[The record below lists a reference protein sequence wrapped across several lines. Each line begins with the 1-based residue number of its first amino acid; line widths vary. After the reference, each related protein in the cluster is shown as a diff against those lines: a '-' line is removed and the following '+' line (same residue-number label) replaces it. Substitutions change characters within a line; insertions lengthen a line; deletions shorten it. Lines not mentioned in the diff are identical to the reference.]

1 MTTYSQTNLQ
11 NSHLANFWWFLWL
24 TMVYYRSSNM
34 SKSGTMGFHCTV
46 DLQQLSTERP
56 AFIKGFPSGPPECP
70 KASHMMSYV
79 WSFTPWPSW
88 PLHMFHS
95 CAAFSAFNFPDL
107 SPTWLRLQ
115 NNTGGGEKRVRFPK
129 RTIEIYR
136 QKRFCQCSWHQMN
149 VCISQNDFPIEWL
162 IEWFMLRMNFP
173 SAGYVPFWRSNVSYE
188 LTGKIKPAKQET
200 LTTVYWRL
208 LKKTRETNFDTPTT
222 WPSSPALICCS
233 CNLRFLTV
241 LWSNSRCGE
250 VPSRSVR
257 HLDFQGS
264 LHFNYDYKYLWNG
277 NLRLKEKRK
286 VMSANY
292 QASCQIRI
300 NIYYIYILS
309 IYILSIY
316 ISIYILYI
324 YGIYTGDIPIFA
336 HVCCSF
342 CRRFNPARGLPSTL
356 WFLLI
361 NELCLVHFLIG
372 LPSSWRVDDQT
383 LVGLHRLSQLC
394 IAYV

>member
-1 MTTYSQTNLQ
+1 
-11 NSHLANFWWFLWL
+11 
-24 TMVYYRSSNM
+24 
-34 SKSGTMGFHCTV
+34 
-46 DLQQLSTERP
+46 
-56 AFIKGFPSGPPECP
+56 
-70 KASHMMSYV
+70 
-79 WSFTPWPSW
+79 
-88 PLHMFHS
+88 
-95 CAAFSAFNFPDL
+95 
-107 SPTWLRLQ
+107 
-115 NNTGGGEKRVRFPK
+115 
-129 RTIEIYR
+129 
-136 QKRFCQCSWHQMN
+136 MN

-208 LKKTRETNFDTPTT
+208 LKKNRETNVDTPTT

-300 NIYYIYILS
+300 NIYYIYI
-309 IYILSIY
+309 IYIYIYYIY
-316 ISIYILYI
+316 IYIYIYYI
-324 YGIYTGDIPIFA
+324 YMGFIRVTSPFLHMFA
-336 HVCCSF
+336 AHFVADSTRHVDSQAASDF
-342 CRRFNPARGLPSTL
+342 SSSTSSASST
-356 WFLLI
+356 FLLA
-361 NELCLVHFLIG
+361 CLPADGLMTKHWSDCIG
-372 LPSSWRVDDQT
+372 C
-383 LVGLHRLSQLC
+383 LS
-394 IAYV
+394 YV

>member
-1 MTTYSQTNLQ
+1 M
-11 NSHLANFWWFLWL
+11 LW
-24 TMVYYRSSNM
+24 
-34 SKSGTMGFHCTV
+34 
-46 DLQQLSTERP
+46 
-56 AFIKGFPSGPPECP
+56 
-70 KASHMMSYV
+70 
-79 WSFTPWPSW
+79 
-88 PLHMFHS
+88 
-95 CAAFSAFNFPDL
+95 
-107 SPTWLRLQ
+107 
-115 NNTGGGEKRVRFPK
+115 
-129 RTIEIYR
+129 
-136 QKRFCQCSWHQMN
+136 
-149 VCISQNDFPIEWL
+149 
-162 IEWFMLRMNFP
+162 MNFP

-222 WPSSPALICCS
+222 WPSSPAIICCS

-264 LHFNYDYKYLWNG
+264 LHFNYKYLWNG

-300 NIYYIYILS
+300 NIYILYIY
-309 IYILSIY
+309 Y
-316 ISIYILYI
+316 LYI
-324 YGIYTGDIPIFA
+324 YGIYTGDIPIFT

-342 CRRFNPARGLPSTL
+342 CRRFNPTRGLPSPSSL

-394 IAYV
+394 IVYV